1 MRVVFAKSVNNYRGK
16 IMSNLTTISEQ
27 DGKLIKVLQSS
38 LYPGATDASV
48 SLVMDYCRAA
58 QLDPLQKPVHIVPM
72 WDSKAQGM
80 RDVIMPGVGLYRI
93 QAARTGRFAGMT
105 EPEFGPDVT
114 ATIGGLSITYPEW
127 ARVTVRRIL
136 DGGHIAEFTAI
147 EFWLE
152 NYAVKGGKEKS
163 IAPNAMWAR
172 RPKGQLGKCAS
183 AQALR
188 LAFPEIGA
196 QPTFEE
202 MEGKEIDISEPE
214 KIPAQRAGLS
224 KSFIDSLAVT
234 DCVDDLEPQEQPAI
248 SAINYAD
255 ESKMADFRTLIDD
268 AATSADLAK
277 VGKDISFL
285 SPALQ
290 SALRVSYAAKLKTFK
305 AQVNA

>member
-1 MRVVFAKSVNNYRGK
+1 
-16 IMSNLTTISEQ
+16 MSNLTTISEQ
-27 DGKLIKVLQSS
+27 DSKLIKVLQSS

-105 EPEFGPDVT
+105 EPEFGPDVS

-202 MEGKEIDISEPE
+202 MEGKEFDNVELE
-214 KIPAQRAGLS
+214 KVINPPRRQSGAEVA
-224 KSFIDSLAVT
+224 AAAAEVT
-234 DCVDDLEPQEQPAI
+234 DESDARMSMIADLECVARDEGLDAYAKLWATLTVPQRKIVGAAEHDRLKKLAGRVVEG
-248 SAINYAD
+248 
-255 ESKMADFRTLIDD
+255 ESKE
-268 AATSADLAK
+268 
-277 VGKDISFL
+277 V
-285 SPALQ
+285 Q
-290 SALRVSYAAKLKTFK
+290 S
-305 AQVNA
+305 